1 MMNGET
7 ALGEA
12 APTPKPPERSVEV
25 PLRAQRR
32 QFTAAYKQRIL
43 EEADR
48 CTEAGELGAL
58 LRREGLY
65 ASHLS
70 KWRRQRDAAVQ
81 AALNQKRGRKPAD
94 PLNVEVNR
102 LRRENARL
110 QQDLAR
116 AEKVIEVQGK
126 VSDLLRDLSLKRSP
140 EKPTP

>member
-1 MMNGET
+1 MGGQASLREMI
-7 ALGEA
+7 
-12 APTPKPPERSVEV
+12 PTPKPPARDVEV
-25 PLRAQRR
+25 PPRAQRR

-48 CTEAGELGAL
+48 CTGAGEIGAL

-65 ASHLS
+65 SSHLS
-70 KWRRQRDAAVQ
+70 KWRQQRDEAVRS
-81 AALNQKRGRKPAD
+81 ALDQKPGRKPAN
-94 PLNVEVNR
+94 PLNGEVNR

-110 QQDLAR
+110 KQNLER

-126 VSDLLRDLSLKRSP
+126 VSALLRELSLGSAP

>member
-1 MMNGET
+1 MNGKT
-7 ALGEA
+7 ALREV
-12 APTPKPPERSVEV
+12 APTPPERSVEV
-25 PLRAQRR
+25 PPRAQRR

-126 VSDLLRDLSLKRSP
+126 VSDLCVPRRRRVA
-140 EKPTP
+140 

>member
-1 MMNGET
+1 ME
-7 ALGEA
+7 GEA
-12 APTPKPPERSVEV
+12 ALRGGAPTPKTPEHSVEV
-25 PLRAQRR
+25 PPRAQRR

-48 CTEAGELGAL
+48 CTAPGELGAL

-65 ASHLS
+65 TSHLS
-70 KWRRQRDAAVQ
+70 KWRRQRDAAVE

-110 QQDLAR
+110 QQDLDR
-116 AEKVIEVQGK
+116 AERVIEVQGK
-126 VSDLLRDLSLKRSP
+126 VSALLRDLSLKSAP
-140 EKPTP
+140 KKPTP